1 MDNNV
6 KDAET
11 KKAKRGPVKI
21 NKDGLSMREEKFIN
35 KYIETNNITQS
46 AIYAGYSERSAA
58 VQGCRLLKKDKVKSE
73 IEKRALKLEKV
84 SIASAQ
90 DVMEFLTKVM
100 NGEVKDQFG
109 LEAPLSERTKAAV
122 ELAKRTV
129 DLDNR
134 VNGKADNVVQI
145 KLDWSRTDKN

>member
-6 KDAET
+6 KDTET

-134 VNGKADNVVQI
+134 VNGKPDNVLQI